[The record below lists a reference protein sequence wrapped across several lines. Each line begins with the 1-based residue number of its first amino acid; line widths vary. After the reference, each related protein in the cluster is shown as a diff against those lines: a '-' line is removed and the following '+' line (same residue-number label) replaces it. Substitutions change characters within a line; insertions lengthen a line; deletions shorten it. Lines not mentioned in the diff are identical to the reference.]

1 MTREDRRAT
10 LRPVTAP
17 LRARIACLAWLLAAA
32 LPCGA
37 TGQVTN
43 GVETGSAKAASLPP
57 PPARMAV
64 PAPAAPAAPAPP
76 ESQMEEIRFDAPPAP
91 APAPAPVV
99 PATPPAAAP
108 SEELRVVGD
117 PATRRGLPVPEIDPE
132 PALATIGKVFIDRFG
147 LAVPLGDV
155 VLLVIL
161 TNVFAL
167 FRSPR
172 MILLMSY
179 LFSLK
184 WVILS
189 NYQEVAHYSLS
200 MAHLTT
206 WILAICGLFTL
217 VLFCLDWFN
226 KH

>member
-1 MTREDRRAT
+1 MWFFT
-10 LRPVTAP
+10 
-17 LRARIACLAWLLAAA
+17 
-32 LPCGA
+32 
-37 TGQVTN
+37 TGGLVLVAQTN
-43 GVETGSAKAASLPP
+43 GPSTVAVATSSPLPASAP
-57 PPARMAV
+57 V
-64 PAPAAPAAPAPP
+64 P
-76 ESQMEEIRFDAPPAP
+76 MEEIRFGGETPKPTATPSVPVRTADAPA
-91 APAPAPVV
+91 
-99 PATPPAAAP
+99 
-108 SEELRVVGD
+108 SEELRVAGSSD
-117 PATRRGLPVPEIDPE
+117 SRGRLAIPEVQPE
-132 PALATIGKVFIDRFG
+132 PILATLSQVFVDRFG

-161 TNVFAL
+161 TNIFAL

-189 NYQEVAHYSLS
+189 NYQDVAHYSMS

-206 WILAICGLFTL
+206 WILGICGLFTL

-226 KH
+226 KP